1 MTHHHQIPLV
11 VTVLAALALGGCGA
25 ASTAQGARPQ
35 GAGMRPAV
43 NTHGGEMTTP
53 RRPVGN
59 ADAIMGRNAAALT
72 RMFGAPRLDVRE
84 GAGHKLQFTSSAC
97 VLDAYLY
104 APRDGAEAV
113 VTHVDT
119 RNPSGDDVDRASCI
133 AALQRR

>member
-1 MTHHHQIPLV
+1 MTHYRQMHIIV
-11 VTVLAALALGGCGA
+11 VTLAALALGGCGA

-43 NTHGGEMTTP
+43 NTHGGDLTSA
-53 RRPVGN
+53 RRPAGN
-59 ADAIMGRNAAALT
+59 TDAIIGRNAAALT

-84 GAGHKLQFTSSAC
+84 GAGHKLQFTNSAC